1 MSFVLGLKCKECGRE
16 YPKKPIYVCEYC
28 FGPLEVVYDYKKIKQ
43 SLTKEKIEGRKKTL
57 WRYKELLPVDEEP
70 ICGLNSGFTPLYEA
84 KNLAKIFG
92 VKKLYIKDDSVNHP
106 TLSFKDRVVAVAL

>member
-43 SLTKEKIEGRKKTL
+43 SLTKEKIE
-57 WRYKELLPVDEEP
+57 
-70 ICGLNSGFTPLYEA
+70 
-84 KNLAKIFG
+84 
-92 VKKLYIKDDSVNHP
+92 
-106 TLSFKDRVVAVAL
+106 